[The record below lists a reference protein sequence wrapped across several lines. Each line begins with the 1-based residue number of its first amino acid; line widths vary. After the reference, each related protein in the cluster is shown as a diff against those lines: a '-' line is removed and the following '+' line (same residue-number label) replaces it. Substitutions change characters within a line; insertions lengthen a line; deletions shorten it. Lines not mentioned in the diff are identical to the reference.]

1 LPNNNTKKEQF
12 NTRTPAQMQA
22 GTNGNHAINFATSL
36 RLRGNDYF

>member
-1 LPNNNTKKEQF
+1 
-12 NTRTPAQMQA
+12 MQA